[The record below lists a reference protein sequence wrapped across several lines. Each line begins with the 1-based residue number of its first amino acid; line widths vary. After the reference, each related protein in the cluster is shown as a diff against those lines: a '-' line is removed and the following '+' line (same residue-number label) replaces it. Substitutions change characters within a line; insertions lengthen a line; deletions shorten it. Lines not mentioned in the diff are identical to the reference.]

1 MIFTIAKKEFT
12 EMLRDGRF
20 RWSAGIVFVLLLA
33 ALLAGWRHYE
43 DVKAQHL
50 QAQQAERN
58 LWLNQGSKNPHSAA
72 HYGVYAFKPKVS
84 LSAVDRGLE
93 PYLGVAVWLEAHRQN
108 QFQFRPAEDATPV
121 QRLGELTAATTLQV
135 LIPLL
140 IVLLAFSAFA
150 GEREQG
156 TLRQLLSLG
165 LRSKTL
171 ALGKALG
178 IAGAL
183 SVLLLPA
190 AIVGA
195 IALLLAAESGAAA
208 AEFSRLAPLT
218 LSYLIYFGVFVF
230 LALIISARVSSAR
243 VALVALL
250 GFWFVNCFLAPRVM
264 ASIAK
269 HAHPT
274 PSAFAFQDALDRDF
288 RNGLDGHN
296 PYDQRRKELQTRV
309 LAQYG
314 VDSLA
319 ALPVNFDAI
328 AMQEGEKYGNLV
340 FDKHFNRLFDTFEKQ
355 NRVYALGGLAAPL
368 LAMQSLSMGFTGTD
382 FMHHR
387 DFTRAAE
394 DYRRAL
400 VELMNKDMEVNSKT
414 GDWEYKAGPA
424 LWQGVPAFAY
434 TAPGVGRVLQ
444 HHAGNF
450 AVLLILFIATGAA
463 CFLAAGRLKIA

>member
-20 RWSAGIVFVLLLA
+20 RWSAGIVFVLLVG

-84 LSAVDRGLE
+84 LSAVDRGLD

-108 QFQFRPAEDATPV
+108 QFQFRPVEDATPV
-121 QRLGELTAATTLQV
+121 QRFGELTAATTLQV
-135 LIPLL
+135 FLPLL

-183 SVLLLPA
+183 SVLLIPA

-195 IALLLAAESGAAA
+195 LALLLAAESRDAA
-208 AEFSRLAPLT
+208 AEFPRVALLA
-218 LSYLIYFGVFVF
+218 LSYLLYFGVFVF
-230 LALIISARVSSAR
+230 LALMISAKAASAR
-243 VALVALL
+243 AALVVLL
-250 GFWFVNCFLAPRVM
+250 GFWFVNCFVAPRVM
-264 ASIAK
+264 AAIVK

-274 PSAFAFQDALDRDF
+274 PSAFAFQEALDHDF
-288 RNGLDGHN
+288 RGGIDGHN
-296 PYDQRRKELQTRV
+296 PYDQRRKELETRV

-314 VDSLA
+314 VESLA

-340 FDKHFNRLFDTFEKQ
+340 FDKHFNRLFDTFEQQ

-368 LAMQSLSMGFTGTD
+368 LAMQSLSMGFTATD
-382 FMHHR
+382 FLHHR
-387 DFTRAAE
+387 HFTDAAE
-394 DYRRAL
+394 EYRRAL

-414 GDWEYKAGPA
+414 GDWQYKAGPT
-424 LWQGVPAFAY
+424 LWQKAPAFAY
-434 TAPGVGRVLQ
+434 TAPGVGWVLR
-444 HHAGNF
+444 HHAGNL

-463 CFLAAGRLKIA
+463 CLLAVGRIEIA